1 MPGRGSRL
9 WSLLKIF
16 FVLSAVTLGGGL
28 AMLPLL
34 HREFVERHRWLSDE
48 DMVDTVAIMQTMPGI
63 IAMNMGVLLGYRIS
77 GVAGACVAVLG
88 SLLPPFLAI
97 VILAPLFMALQGNP
111 VVEQAFLGVR
121 AAVCALILL
130 AVIKLWRQIVKG
142 PFEIIMAILCF
153 VALVFANVNAIWMIV
168 FGALAGFVWF
178 FGKKRIK
185 PTGDSCKECG
195 Q

>member
-1 MPGRGSRL
+1 MPDRGSRL
-9 WSLLKIF
+9 WSLFKIF

-28 AMLPLL
+28 AMLAPL
-34 HREFVERHRWLSDE
+34 HREFVERRRWLSDE
-48 DMVDTVAIMQTMPGI
+48 DMVDTVAIMQAMPGI
-63 IAMNMGVLLGYRIS
+63 IAMNMGVLLGYRIA
-77 GVAGACVAVLG
+77 GVAGAFIAVLG

-97 VILAPLFMALQGNP
+97 VLLATIFMALQGNP

-130 AVIKLWRQIVKG
+130 AVIKLCRQIIKG
-142 PFEIIMAILCF
+142 PFEIILSILCF
-153 VALVFANVNAIWMIV
+153 AALVFANVNAVWMIV
-168 FGALAGFVWF
+168 FGAFAGFVWF
-178 FGKKRIK
+178 FSKKRIK